1 MTHKWTTAW
10 SNALLKPNGHT
21 ALCPFISN
29 YTIIYTSL
37 CVHIYVCTCLS
48 GYVSCSPFVWGLR
61 RWSEELYGSKLDR
74 LASLHKIS
82 NTTSPKQGGQNY
94 GEKLH
99 FCFSKPGVKRRTV
112 DLSTKASWQKRKWPG
127 SRCAEYQNSR
137 NSLANELQA
146 TGHSERAASRFPKPW
161 FLGSCCCFCIS
172 FFPLLFANS
181 QLAFLGPEEMWRMAV
196 LQKSENSEKK
206 QNVITF
212 ATHSS
217 K

>member
-1 MTHKWTTAW
+1 MTHRWTSAW
-10 SNALLKPNGHT
+10 SNAILKPNGHS

-29 YTIIYTSL
+29 HTTIYTSL
-37 CVHIYVCTCLS
+37 CVHIYVRMCLS
-48 GYVSCSPFVWGLR
+48 VYVSCSPFVWGLR
-61 RWSEELYGSKLDR
+61 RWSEKLRGSNLVR
-74 LASLHKIS
+74 LEVS
-82 NTTSPKQGGQNY
+82 NKTSPKQGGQNY

-99 FCFSKPGVKRRTV
+99 FCFSKPEVKRRTV
-112 DLSTKASWQKRKWPG
+112 DQSPKASWQNRKWPG

-146 TGHSERAASRFPKPW
+146 TGHSGRAASRFPKPW